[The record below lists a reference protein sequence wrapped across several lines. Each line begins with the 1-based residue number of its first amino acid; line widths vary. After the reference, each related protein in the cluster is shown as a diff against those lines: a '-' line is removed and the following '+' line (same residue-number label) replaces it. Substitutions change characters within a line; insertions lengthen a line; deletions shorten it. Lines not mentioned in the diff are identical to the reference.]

1 MPDLIVDRLPDLHN
15 PVAVVAFEGWNDA
28 ASAATD
34 AVRYLVNRLGG
45 RRFATIDAERF
56 YSFTDAR
63 PMVSLLPGNVRKIG
77 WQKNEFYY
85 VRNPSGPHDM
95 VIAIGAEPNLRW
107 RSFAGAHAELYNSVS
122 VEYVVS
128 LGALLADVP
137 HTRPTRVTGSA
148 FDPQV
153 AERLSLTTSR
163 YEGPTGIVGVL
174 HDSLRQKGVAAA
186 SLWANTPHYIS
197 ASKNPDATR
206 ALLVRLQELVGLRFD
221 MRELEASSKRFLTEV
236 EQAIAANP
244 EIAAYVGRLE
254 TAYDAEPEADDASD
268 EPIELPAPDEAVLDV
283 EEFLRRQRDD

>member
-1 MPDLIVDRLPDLHN
+1 MPDLIVDRLPELHN

-34 AVRYLVNRLGG
+34 AARYLVNRLGG
-45 RRFATIDAERF
+45 RRFASIDAERF

-63 PMVSLLPGNVRKIG
+63 PMVSILPGNVRRIG

-85 VRNPSGPHDM
+85 VRNPSGPHDI
-95 VIAIGAEPNLRW
+95 VIGIGVEPNLRW
-107 RSFAGAHAELYNSVS
+107 RSFAGAHAELYNSIS

-163 YEGPTGIVGVL
+163 YEGPTGIVESKVAYAYNSDGDLVASCAYGDATSNYQCT
-174 HDSLRQKGVAAA
+174 DSGTAPTTVRRTVYTYCAAA
-186 SLWANTPHYIS
+186 
-197 ASKNPDATR
+197 
-206 ALLVRLQELVGLRFD
+206 
-221 MRELEASSKRFLTEV
+221 
-236 EQAIAANP
+236 
-244 EIAAYVGRLE
+244 
-254 TAYDAEPEADDASD
+254 
-268 EPIELPAPDEAVLDV
+268 
-283 EEFLRRQRDD
+283 

>member
-34 AVRYLVNRLGG
+34 AARYLVNRLGG
-45 RRFATIDAERF
+45 RRFASIDAERF

-63 PMVSLLPGNVRKIG
+63 PMVSILPGNVRRIG

-85 VRNPSGPHDM
+85 VRNPSGPHDI
-95 VIAIGAEPNLRW
+95 VIGVGVEPNLRW
-107 RSFAGAHAELYNSVS
+107 RSFAGAHAELYNNIA

-174 HDSLRQKGVAAA
+174 HDSLRQRGVDAA

-206 ALLVRLQELVGLRFD
+206 ALLVRLQELVGLRID
-221 MRELEASSKRFLTEV
+221 MKELETSSKRFLTEV

-244 EIAAYVGRLE
+244 EIAAYVSRLE
-254 TAYDAEPEADDASD
+254 TAYDAEPEAEESSED
-268 EPIELPAPDEAVLDV
+268 PVELPAPDEAVLDV

>member
-1 MPDLIVDRLPDLHN
+1 MPDLNIDRLPELHN

-34 AVRYLVNRLGG
+34 AARYLVNRLGG

-63 PMVSLLPGNVRKIG
+63 PTVSILPGNVRRIG
-77 WQKNEFYY
+77 WQKNEFFY
-85 VRNPSGPHDM
+85 VRNPSGPHDL
-95 VIAIGAEPNLRW
+95 VIGLGVEPNLRW
-107 RSFAGAHAELYNSVS
+107 QTFAGAHADLYSDVA
-122 VEYVVS
+122 VDYVVS

-174 HDSLRQKGVAAA
+174 SDILRQKGVATA

-206 ALLVRLQELVGLRFD
+206 ALLARLQELVGIRLD
-221 MRELEASSKRFLTEV
+221 MRELDASSRRFRTEV

-244 EIAAYVGRLE
+244 DVAAYVSRLE
-254 TAYDAEPEADDASD
+254 TAYDA
-268 EPIELPAPDEAVLDV
+268 APDEEDTSEHDVELPEPDEVVLDV